1 MEDKYCIIGLI
12 PFFLTF
18 IQNIYYNLHKND
30 SILYY
35 GPLII
40 FVNGFIFYI
49 LFDKNEYIKFYDII
63 CNNLLFLYLNVLTI
77 YQPYCLMCTLYIYM
91 LFYLNQNYFK
101 KDNFIHIIGVQ
112 LLSTQLYL
120 EYSY

>member
-1 MEDKYCIIGLI
+1 M
-12 PFFLTF
+12 
-18 IQNIYYNLHKND
+18 
-30 SILYY
+30 
-35 GPLII
+35 
-40 FVNGFIFYI
+40 
-49 LFDKNEYIKFYDII
+49 II
-63 CNNLLFLYLNVLTI
+63 CNNLLFLYLNIITI
-77 YQPYCLMCTLYIYM
+77 YQPYCLLSTLYIYM